1 MNISLKMKL
10 IFSFF
15 VLIVAA
21 VSVLGVMSYK
31 MASEAL
37 QDVIEQ
43 SLRHSTDQA
52 AESISRTLTNAEGI
66 LDVASKNNSLAKTAA
81 RTDGAS
87 GIESFQFISQVQ
99 SENKALFE
107 RLIIVDAR
115 GRSVMDSENQVSN
128 TDLSDRDYV
137 QESLRGKDSTS
148 EVIISKFTDKPV
160 VAVAH
165 PLELEGKIVGALVG
179 TINFNGI
186 SEHAAEVEIGETGYA
201 YMLDR
206 QGLIVYHPKKDKI
219 LVENLSQTSSTE
231 LKTLVEKM
239 KQGET
244 GEGFYTYEGVYKFV
258 RYEPSGKWTVA
269 VTANFND
276 YMAPALTIRNRTLA
290 IVIIAT
296 IIALIIAYLVSAGI
310 TNPIRQL
317 QSLMELAGQGDLTVS
332 SEIKTRDE
340 IKALGDSFNV
350 MISSQSKIVSEV
362 RNNTQE
368 LSAGSQEMAA
378 SSEQISS
385 ATQQIGASM
394 QQVAADAERQNA
406 SIVDA
411 SKALIELSSLVQIAQ
426 NKAVSA
432 NESSMNTMKTAQDGR
447 AKVKEMVGAMDI
459 IREKS
464 DESARVIDK
473 LNELSSK
480 IGEIVT
486 TINAIADQ
494 TNMLALN
501 AAIEAARAGEHGKGF
516 AVVAEEVRKLAEES
530 NKGANEIATLIHE
543 MGSQTEEAVQ
553 SMDEGKH
560 AVDNG
565 IQVVNTTDAT
575 FADIINAV
583 DSSVR
588 SIKEIEDITKA
599 EVATSDQVVKL
610 IDAIASVAEA
620 TAAASEEV
628 SSAAEEQTAAVETLS
643 STAQQT
649 SSMANDLEEL
659 VQKFKV

>member
-258 RYEPSGKWTVA
+258 RFEPAGKWIVA

-411 SKALIELSSLVQIAQ
+411 SKALIELSSLVQMAE

-530 NKGANEIATLIHE
+530 NQGANEIATLIHE
-543 MGSQTEEAVQ
+543 MGKQTGEAVQ
-553 SMDEGKH
+553 SMDEGKY

-565 IQVVNTTDAT
+565 VQVVNSTDET